1 MLPRTIFTLA
11 GELFCVLESDP
22 IMKAKTRSPKTRIYR
37 SPLREERAAQT
48 KERILDGLVQ
58 VMARNGIA
66 DLSIPLIAKEA
77 RVSIPSV
84 YRYFPTKRHLIAAL
98 DEYAHT
104 KGGFSFAEFPPSTT
118 PEELAKVIPYIFKR
132 REAIEPTLAAALR
145 TRIGYDLRRPALDQR
160 AKYFTVALR
169 PAAKRLRPNESAWLT
184 DVVFV
189 LTSYGAVRA
198 FKEYLGLDTE
208 QAAERVA
215 WAIRTL
221 ARGAARGGKRP

>member
-1 MLPRTIFTLA
+1 MN
-11 GELFCVLESDP
+11 
-22 IMKAKTRSPKTRIYR
+22 MKARPRKTRVYR
-37 SPLREERAAQT
+37 SLLREERATQT

-98 DEYAHT
+98 DEYAHS
-104 KGGFSFAEFPPSTT
+104 KGGFSFAELPPSTT
-118 PEELAKVIPYIFKR
+118 PEELADIIPSLFHR
-132 REAIEPTLAAALR
+132 REALEPTIAAALR
-145 TRIGYDLRRPALDQR
+145 TRIGYDLRRPALAER
-160 AKYFTVALR
+160 AEYFNTALQ
-169 PAAKRLRPNESAWLT
+169 PAAKRLGRKEKAWLS

-189 LTSYGAVRA
+189 LTSFGAVRA
-198 FKEYLGLDTE
+198 FRDYLGLDTD
-208 QAAERVA
+208 QAADRVA

-221 ARGAARGGKRP
+221 ARGASAPAAKTAKHNRKS